1 MEDFTYKEY
10 TEEESRIYDRAM
22 KEILGKLSEGASFDE
37 ACGSVDVADAQLKGF
52 IADDALKV
60 VIAEMHYKG
69 GMSLEQLANTLKIRS
84 ERLTLANQEMLEDI
98 EMTSSEI
105 YRANNAGRPAGNA

>member
-10 TEEESRIYDRAM
+10 TAEESRIYDRAL
-22 KEILGKLSEGASFDE
+22 KEILEKLSQGASFDE
-37 ACGSVDVADAQLKGF
+37 ACRSVDVADAQLKGF
-52 IADDALKV
+52 IVDDALKI

-69 GMSLEQLANTLKIRS
+69 GMSLEQLANTLNIRS
-84 ERLTLANQEMLEDI
+84 ERLALANREMIEDI

-105 YRANNAGRPAGNA
+105 YRGRNAGRPAGNA